1 MMSELSEGLR
11 SCERLT
17 LTTDDE
23 KLDSADRILLLL
35 SQQVLS
41 PPPLLQLEQTLRVDR
56 EHNQDRI
63 VLVFHEDAG
72 WRFGCTEQR
81 QASTAVQNCL
91 TAHEALAFRPMDS
104 DGPNRHEFPAMIAK
118 LIEKLTV

>member
-1 MMSELSEGLR
+1 MSELSEGLR

-41 PPPLLQLEQTLRVDR
+41 PPPLLQLEQALRVDR

-63 VLVFHEDAG
+63 VPVFHEDAG

-91 TAHEALAFRPMDS
+91 TAHEALAFRPLDS
-104 DGPNRHEFPAMIAK
+104 DGPSRHEFPAMIAK
-118 LIEKLTV
+118 LVEKLTV